1 MKNIKNKDLLCEY
14 SGLPSPQAYIKK
26 HKSKPQNNE
35 KANSKDKNIVERF
48 FIKKQSKIKKLLQKI
63 LLWWSFKKPKKRN
76 KSIWDL

>member
-1 MKNIKNKDLLCEY
+1 MKRDNLRYEY

-48 FIKKQSKIKKLLQKI
+48 FIKKQSEMKRLIQKL
-63 LLWWSFKKPKKRN
+63 LLWWSYKKPKKRN
-76 KSIWDL
+76 KSIWNL

>member
-1 MKNIKNKDLLCEY
+1 MKNIKNKDLRCEY

-35 KANSKDKNIVERF
+35 KTNSKDKNIVERF
-48 FIKKQSKIKKLLQKI
+48 FIKKQSEMKRLIQKI
-63 LLWWSFKKPKKRN
+63 LLWWSYKKPKKRN